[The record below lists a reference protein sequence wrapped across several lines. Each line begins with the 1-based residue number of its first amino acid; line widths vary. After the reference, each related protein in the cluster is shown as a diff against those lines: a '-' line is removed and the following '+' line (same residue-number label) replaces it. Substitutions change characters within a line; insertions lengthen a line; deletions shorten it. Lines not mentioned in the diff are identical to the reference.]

1 MPRYLS
7 EPKLAQDSLPRTGIL
22 LINLGTPEAPTARA
36 VRTYL
41 REFLSDPRVIE
52 VPRPVWW
59 VILNLFILPFRPQR
73 SAEKYASIW
82 EKEGSPLRVHSERQA
97 KLLAGYLTESGRP
110 DIAVEYA
117 MRYGQPSVEQG
128 IMALKA
134 RGVTKFLAIPM
145 YPQYAASSSGS
156 AIDAI
161 AITMQHIR
169 NLPEFRCIR
178 SFHDHPGYIQALAR
192 HVRHHWQREG
202 QADRLVMSFHGLPRA
217 CIDKG
222 DPYLKECQETARL
235 LAAQLG
241 LSTEQYSLCF
251 QSRFGRTE
259 WLKPDTA
266 HTLRTLPGQGVKT
279 VDVLCPGFVADC
291 LETLEEIAI
300 EGKTAFLSAGGT
312 NFRYI
317 PALNEDDAFIAALRG
332 MALDAMQGWLNE
344 GA

>member
-1 MPRYLS
+1 MSRYLP
-7 EPKLAQDSLPRTGIL
+7 EPRLAQDNLPCAGIL
-22 LINLGTPEAPTARA
+22 LLNLGTPDAPTAKA

-59 VILNLFILPFRPQR
+59 VILNLFILPFRPRR
-73 SAEKYASIW
+73 SAEKYARIW
-82 EKEGSPLRVHSERQA
+82 EKDGSPLRTHSARQA
-97 KLLAGYLTESGRP
+97 KLLAGYLTESGHP
-110 DIAVEYA
+110 EIPVEYA
-117 MRYGQPSVEQG
+117 MRYGQPNTKQA

-134 RGVTKFLAIPM
+134 RGVTKLLVIPM

-156 AIDAI
+156 AMDAVATVI
-161 AITMQHIR
+161 QHIR
-169 NLPEFRCIR
+169 NLPEIR
-178 SFHDHPGYIQALAR
+178 FMRGFHDHPGYIQALAR
-192 HVRHHWQREG
+192 HVRHHWQQEG
-202 QADRLVMSFHGLPRA
+202 QADKLVMSFHGLPRA
-217 CIDKG
+217 CIDRG
-222 DPYLKECQETARL
+222 DPYLEECHTTARL
-235 LAAQLG
+235 LAGQLG
-241 LSTEQYSLCF
+241 LSSEAYTVCF

-266 HTLRTLPGQGVKT
+266 HTLHTLPGEGVKT

-300 EGKTAFLSAGGT
+300 EGKTTFLSAGGA

-332 MALDAMQGWLNE
+332 MALDSMQGWLNE
-344 GA
+344 GE